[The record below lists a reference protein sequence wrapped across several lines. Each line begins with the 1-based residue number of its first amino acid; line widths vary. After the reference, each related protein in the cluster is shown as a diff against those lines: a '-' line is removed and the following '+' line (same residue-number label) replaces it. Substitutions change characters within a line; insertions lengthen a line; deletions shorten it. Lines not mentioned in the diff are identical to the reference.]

1 MTDMNQ
7 YENALLFA
15 NLPGTGRW
23 LRASLSGIP
32 GDREPGIF
40 RVDAGNA
47 SEYVLWECRW
57 ENDDRERIV
66 PLRQIEG
73 VTGTST

>member
-7 YENALLFA
+7 FENALLYA
-15 NLPGTGRW
+15 NLPGTNIW
-23 LRASLSGIP
+23 KSASLSGIP

-40 RVDAGNA
+40 RVDASNA
-47 SEYVLWECRW
+47 SEYVLWECGAVAGH
-57 ENDDRERIV
+57 IQ
-66 PLRQIEG
+66 LMRQIEG